1 MGQAVPPAS
10 PLAKEESFQTLY
22 RIGAIAA
29 FATVAI
35 TVVQIAA
42 GILWP
47 PPDFA
52 PTATAAAN
60 ILQIARAE
68 PVLTFVK
75 LDGFMVFDYLLL
87 IVVYLALFAA
97 LKRSGR
103 SLMTLGTA
111 LALVAITMYIT
122 VNPAAT
128 VLVLAGHYAPS
139 AGDAT
144 AAGIIPATQAVL
156 AEFQGTAFLVHYIIM
171 GIAGILV
178 SYVMFRG
185 HVFSRATAIAGMAQG
200 AMMLVPVTF
209 GMMGLLFALGSLVP
223 FIVWF
228 VLVGLRLSQMASG
241 GDKQALSPI

>member
-1 MGQAVPPAS
+1 MRQPMRSPS
-10 PLAKEESFQTLY
+10 PLAKEDPFQTLY
-22 RIGAIAA
+22 RMGAIAA

-35 TVVQIAA
+35 TVLQIAA

-52 PTATAAAN
+52 PTVTAAAD
-60 ILQIARAE
+60 ILEIARAE
-68 PVLTFVK
+68 PALTFVK
-75 LDGFMVFDYLLL
+75 LDGLMVFDYLLL

-103 SLMTLGTA
+103 SLMILGTV

-171 GIAGILV
+171 GIAGMLV

-185 HVFSRATAIAGMAQG
+185 DVFSRATAIAGMMQG

-209 GMMGLLFALGSLVP
+209 GMIGLLFALGSLIP
-223 FIVWF
+223 FMVWF
-228 VLVGLRLSQMASG
+228 VLVGLRLLRMASN
-241 GDKQALSPI
+241 GDEPAPSSI